1 MKLWTVYTKA
11 HYSGYLQ
18 GVVEDVK
25 DVNIVSRTKHPKPH
39 NICKKGVVFD
49 SFPVRHSWTHSSPCN
64 LLHASKNRV
73 HTLSPKAAKDI
84 QYKIPHYNNV
94 EEQGHSQ
101 IIRALI
107 IFNVV
112 FNTFFPP
119 SCPIYFSGTS
129 FSSYSKNKR
138 ASPDF
143 EKVQG
148 YITSTW
154 LVNFEHTLLS
164 ISSSS
169 SSLSMWHLNGSVSR
183 NKHMFLTDYF
193 RNWN

>member
-1 MKLWTVYTKA
+1 M
-11 HYSGYLQ
+11 
-18 GVVEDVK
+18 VEDLK
-25 DVNIVSRTKHPKPH
+25 GVNIVSTTKHPKPH
-39 NICKKGVVFD
+39 NTCKKGVVFD
-49 SFPVRHSWTHSSPCN
+49 TLPVRHSWTHSSPCN
-64 LLHASKNRV
+64 LLHASKYRV

-84 QYKIPHYNNV
+84 QNKIPCFNNV

-101 IIRALI
+101 IIRELI
-107 IFNVV
+107 ISVV

-119 SCPIYFSGTS
+119 PCPIYFSGTS

-138 ASPDF
+138 SSPVF

-154 LVNFEHTLLS
+154 LVNFEHTALLS

-183 NKHMFLTDYF
+183 NKHMFLTTISETEI
-193 RNWN
+193 RI